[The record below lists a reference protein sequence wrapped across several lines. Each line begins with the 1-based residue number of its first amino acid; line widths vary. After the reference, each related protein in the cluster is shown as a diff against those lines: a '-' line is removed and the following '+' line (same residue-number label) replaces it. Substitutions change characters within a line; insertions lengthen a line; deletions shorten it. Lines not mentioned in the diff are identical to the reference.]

1 MGRLYGHDF
10 KTRGSAES
18 QVNTYIHCKGG
29 GGGGLRWS
37 GLASLCTI

>member
-18 QVNTYIHCKGG
+18 QVTHT
-29 GGGGLRWS
+29 LQRWWWFAAVRI
-37 GLASLCTI
+37 GFTMYYMKW